1 MAVLNK
7 LAFISSNH
15 CRWWTNWSYDN
26 AKVTV
31 SSCGRLQNT
40 GLPGISIRSAATSNN
55 LGPYGCIKFAAYG
68 CPYPDQGFTTTFTA
82 VGDTF

>member
-40 GLPGISIRSAATSNN
+40 GLPGISIRSAPTSNN
-55 LGPYGCIKFAAYG
+55 AGPYTCVGYSAYG
-68 CPYPDQGFTTTFTA
+68 CPSGGNAFTTTFA
-82 VGDTF
+82 AAGDTF